1 MANTRRLF
9 CAFISVLLAAITVAS
24 FSAPL
29 LAQTPPSFRDG
40 AYLVNAKIPPGAYRS
55 TGKSAWCY
63 WERGGEADN
72 ILDNHLGLAGGVV
85 TIQPSD
91 YKFMSRGCG
100 TWVAIDPA
108 NKVTL
113 PIAQQVAPKRDGF
126 YVVGVDIAPGLWMST
141 GFGSSCYWA
150 RHNITQDIQ
159 DNEYGFPGGAVM
171 IRPDDFEFYT
181 RGCGTWTM
189 LDVNNKPAQPLAKQQ
204 SAKKDGAYIIG
215 VSMAPGRW
223 RSNGQG
229 DRCYWQKS
237 TITQDIIDNHLGA
250 ASVVIEITADVFE
263 FKTNRC
269 GTWVMTDGVGTPVN
283 PLTQPAAPPTGK
295 ACPSGNV
302 CLTAPANGS
311 RVSRGNVVV
320 FTGTANHPA
329 FARYQFMAGKGGAW
343 GHIADFNKPV
353 VNGELMELHT
363 DTLPAGTYTIRM
375 QVIDTSGNI
384 LPEKADVLLTI
395 Q

>member
-91 YKFMSRGCG
+91 YKFMSRG
-100 TWVAIDPA
+100 
-108 NKVTL
+108 
-113 PIAQQVAPKRDGF
+113 
-126 YVVGVDIAPGLWMST
+126 
-141 GFGSSCYWA
+141 
-150 RHNITQDIQ
+150 
-159 DNEYGFPGGAVM
+159 
-171 IRPDDFEFYT
+171 
-181 RGCGTWTM
+181 
-189 LDVNNKPAQPLAKQQ
+189 
-204 SAKKDGAYIIG
+204 
-215 VSMAPGRW
+215 
-223 RSNGQG
+223 
-229 DRCYWQKS
+229 
-237 TITQDIIDNHLGA
+237 
-250 ASVVIEITADVFE
+250 
-263 FKTNRC
+263 C